1 MQEEQKLLKDITGV
15 DSNILRFPFGC
26 NNNSYKLKESLV
38 NLLHENNFKIY
49 DWNVDT
55 TDGANHLANPSL
67 YIKNGASDKSSVTL
81 LMHCGY
87 INKNSA
93 IALPQI
99 IKYYK
104 DQGYT
109 FKKIDAD
116 TPEVFHYMK

>member
-1 MQEEQKLLKDITGV
+1 
-15 DSNILRFPFGC
+15 
-26 NNNSYKLKESLV
+26 
-38 NLLHENNFKIY
+38 
-49 DWNVDT
+49 
-55 TDGANHLANPSL
+55 
-67 YIKNGASDKSSVTL
+67 
-81 LMHCGY
+81 MHCGY